1 MATIRPFAADD
12 RRPVIAVWERSGITR
27 PWNDPGR
34 DIDRKL
40 AIDPDGFLVA
50 EHDGVVVGTVMAG
63 YDGHRGWINYL
74 AVDPDAQRLGV
85 GRALMAAAESLLGER
100 GCPKINLQIRTSN
113 REAIAFYESI
123 GYALDDVVSMGRR
136 LVDDD

>member
-63 YDGHRGWINYL
+63 YDGHRGWN
-74 AVDPDAQRLGV
+74 
-85 GRALMAAAESLLGER
+85 
-100 GCPKINLQIRTSN
+100 N
-113 REAIAFYESI
+113 
-123 GYALDDVVSMGRR
+123 
-136 LVDDD
+136 